1 MKKLVSVAEFAK
13 MCGKPKA
20 EIYSILEKAEYQCF
34 LVVENGLK
42 KVDVSLIDRI
52 ADRKPEAEVKKE
64 EGAETLPKSA
74 SKPHQST
81 DEASLNATITALSAR
96 IAELEEI
103 IIEKDKTI
111 QEMSLKMA
119 DMAVS
124 TQAITEKA
132 LNAVNQQQ
140 ILTAIATK
148 KLPWYRRLL
157 GIGKKDE
164 EEIRM

>member
-1 MKKLVSVAEFAK
+1 MVGNFD
-13 MCGKPKA
+13 
-20 EIYSILEKAEYQCF
+20 EYISF
-34 LVVENGLK
+34 PVLFNYLR
-42 KVDVSLIDRI
+42 L
-52 ADRKPEAEVKKE
+52 
-64 EGAETLPKSA
+64 
-74 SKPHQST
+74 
-81 DEASLNATITALSAR
+81 
-96 IAELEEI
+96 
-103 IIEKDKTI
+103 
-111 QEMSLKMA
+111 MSLKMA

-124 TQAITEKA
+124 TQSITEKA